1 MFIQSDGNA
10 RWKRSGAMMVV
21 SILVLMFMGGASL
34 GAQVEVTAEVVL
46 EPEDFELRE
55 RTLERFDV
63 KVLTRG
69 VLLEALD
76 DDSPVSTIEISR
88 QELAA
93 DGVVVTIEELRER
106 LGEADSG
113 LVLQLSE
120 LGEAQ
125 LRGLFVSQ
133 SPATVAVVA
142 EVVVEN
148 EEGSKDE
155 EEAAEPSEKKL
166 KKKDTQVVFGS
177 SLTVEEDEVT
187 REAVVFGAPLTI
199 RGKVKGD
206 AASIGGSVTVSG
218 EVTGDVVA
226 VGGDV
231 HLESGAE
238 VSGDVVA
245 VGGRIE
251 EADDVEIGGQRVEVP
266 FGSGFRFWRPGA
278 RVFFGPHGWRGS
290 DDWSDFGPMDV
301 AMSAAWGGFC
311 LILFLLFAGL
321 VLLLGRRPLERMERK
336 VAEEPWKSGLVGL
349 LSQILILPLFILVLL
364 VLVIS
369 IIGIPLLLLLP
380 FAILGLLLLAFM
392 GFCAVAL
399 RMGRILEARFGWTLA
414 SPYLVLILGIAAIG
428 IWSLIADL
436 LDFGG
441 GLLWFFV
448 MMFAIF
454 GALVKYLAWTV
465 GFGAAVLTRFGTA
478 EGWGGQAE
486 PLAPTNQA
494 PPQVEVTSASE
505 PEPHY
510 AEGDAGGVIDIELD
524 ESGPL
529 GDDREPPG

>member
-10 RWKRSGAMMVV
+10 RWKWSGAMMVV
-21 SILVLMFMGGASL
+21 STLVLMFMGGASL

-63 KVLTRG
+63 KLLSRG

-76 DDSPVSTIEISR
+76 DDSPVSAIEISR

-93 DGVVVTIEELRER
+93 DGEVVTIDELREQ
-106 LGEADSG
+106 LGEADSN
-113 LVLQLSE
+113 LILQLSE
-120 LGEAQ
+120 LGEAR
-125 LRGLFVSQ
+125 LRGLFVSEP
-133 SPATVAVVA
+133 SEVAVIT
-142 EVVVEN
+142 EVIVD
-148 EEGSKDE
+148 EEADTEDE
-155 EEAAEPSEKKL
+155 EEAATSTEKKL

-218 EVTGDVVA
+218 EVTGDVVS

-266 FGSGFRFWRPGA
+266 FGSGFRFWSPGA
-278 RVFFGPHGWRGS
+278 RVIFGPQGWRGS

-311 LILFLLFAGL
+311 LILFLLFACL

-399 RMGRILEARFGWTLA
+399 RMGRILEARFGWTLV

-486 PLAPTNQA
+486 PLAPTSQA

-510 AEGDAGGVIDIELD
+510 AQGDAGGVIDIELD
-524 ESGPL
+524 EPGPL
-529 GDDREPPG
+529 EDDREPSG